1 MGRDYAVRPAAPIV
15 KIREN
20 IMIQISKL
28 KENLSPE
35 QKKIIR
41 KYLGILLSFYPHKH
55 NLKLLALK
63 HGTDKLAHGYIE
75 FYGRHFYSIRKK
87 KLNILEIGIGGYKR
101 AQDGGESL
109 RMWRDFFPN
118 SIVYGIDIHDK
129 SPHQEK
135 RIKIFRGSQNDPDF
149 LKQVAQVAGSFDI
162 IIDDG
167 SHINEHVIT
176 SFNALF
182 PFLSG
187 DGYYVIED
195 LQTSYWPQFG
205 GTWRYTDESFNSTS
219 MSATKK
225 LIDGLNY
232 QYIPN
237 NNVKYTDDKIKSIHF
252 YPKIVFIKKGTNIS
266 DIPEYILREIAVAE
280 KL

>member
-1 MGRDYAVRPAAPIV
+1 
-15 KIREN
+15 
-20 IMIQISKL
+20 MIQIANFK
-28 KENLSPE
+28 KNLSPE
-35 QKKIIR
+35 QKKLIR
-41 KYLGILLSFYPHKH
+41 KYLKILSPFYPHKH
-55 NLKLLALK
+55 NLKFLALK

-75 FYGRHFYSIRKK
+75 FYGKHFYPIRRK

-101 AQDGGESL
+101 PQDGGESL
-109 RMWRDFFPN
+109 RMWKDYFPN
-118 SIVYGIDIHDK
+118 SIIYGIDVYDK

-149 LKQVAQVAGSFDI
+149 LKDVAQTAGFFDI

-182 PFLSG
+182 PFLSSN
-187 DGYYVIED
+187 GYYVIED
-195 LQTSYWPQFG
+195 LQTSYWPHFG
-205 GTWRYTDESFNSTS
+205 GNWKNADESFTSIST
-219 MSATKK
+219 AKK

-237 NNVKYTDDKIKSIHF
+237 RNIKYTDDKIKSIHF
-252 YPKIVFIKKGTNIS
+252 YPKIVFIRKEKNTS
-266 DIPEYILREIAVAE
+266 DVPEYILQDIEIA
-280 KL
+280 KKS